1 MKQIAAQLTIAQL
14 RKIASVA
21 DSAATSRGWQKEYP
35 DIDTYKV
42 PPQQAAADADPLIT
56 RGDKWQPSA
65 RLLHIHNYWHRY
77 IAALMALF
85 AFTIALI
92 SLYGTLG
99 SGSSLATIFVCSF
112 IAAIIGLPVW
122 GFLAL
127 FRSKIQDASN
137 IHKIGSKSLVFK
149 LGAALGLA
157 FYLYTNGIPSLVL
170 PEEFTRQHIRVI
182 VLGTIKLAAEIY
194 GGGKLLELL
203 AYRFLGLDP
212 YQENVDEDDGWINA
226 AS

>member
-1 MKQIAAQLTIAQL
+1 MNQVAAQLTIAQL

-35 DIDTYKV
+35 DIDTYKIS
-42 PPQQAAADADPLIT
+42 PQTHADADPLIT

-77 IAALMALF
+77 IALLMAIF
-85 AFTIALI
+85 AFAIILA
-92 SLYGTLG
+92 SPSGTQEPRSIL
-99 SGSSLATIFVCSF
+99 STIFVCSF
-112 IAAIIGLPVW
+112 IAALIGLPAL
-122 GFLAL
+122 GFLTL

-137 IHKIGSKSLVFK
+137 IHKIGSKSPVFK

-157 FYLYTNGIPSLVL
+157 FYLYTNGVPNLTL
-170 PEEFTRQHIRVI
+170 PEEVTRQTVRAI
-182 VLGTIKLAAEIY
+182 VWTSITFLAEIY

-212 YQENVDEDDGWINA
+212 YQEDEDDDWVNA
-226 AS
+226 TY